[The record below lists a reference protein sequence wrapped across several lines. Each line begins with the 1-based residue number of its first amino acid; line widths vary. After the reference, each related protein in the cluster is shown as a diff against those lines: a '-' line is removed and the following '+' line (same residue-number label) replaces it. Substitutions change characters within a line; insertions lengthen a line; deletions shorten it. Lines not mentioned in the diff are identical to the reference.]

1 MQEAKMVKSELIQ
14 KLSAETDIPPKI
26 AEIAVNTVFN
36 GMTEA
41 LIRGDGIEI
50 RGFGSFKVREYKG
63 HNGNHPRTGAE
74 IQISPK
80 KRPFF
85 KVGKEL
91 RERINKKG

>member
-1 MQEAKMVKSELIQ
+1 MVKSEIIQ
-14 KLSAETDIPPKI
+14 KLSKELDIPPKI
-26 AEIAVNTVFN
+26 AETAVNTVFN
-36 GMTEA
+36 SMAEA
-41 LIRGDGIEI
+41 LVNGDGIEI

-63 HNGNHPRTGAE
+63 RNGNHPRTGTE
-74 IQISPK
+74 IQIPPK